1 MSPSPQPQPMTKRDK
16 RRNNIAERLQ
26 EMISTFSQDTHQH
39 YRAQLQAIQVDMTLV
54 LRADNY
60 ENRPLDDSPQAIEEL
75 ITSLTGGNVPAGD
88 KAAKDDFM
96 AMAGKRYYEYCQ
108 EINRAQEQRDADLTA
123 LKVNELVNSL

>member
-1 MSPSPQPQPMTKRDK
+1 
-16 RRNNIAERLQ
+16 
-26 EMISTFSQDTHQH
+26 
-39 YRAQLQAIQVDMTLV
+39 MTLV

-88 KAAKDDFM
+88 RAAKDDFL

-108 EINRAQEQRDADLTA
+108 EINKAQEQRDADLTA
-123 LKVNELVNSL
+123 LKVNGSSTSVTLLDG